1 VSPTDLYWSPYLTAP
16 PKVGRFMDIGCG
28 NGGGYRAIGLEP
40 TPEADHAC
48 HNVGHSVIISR
59 ADLGGRVPSWR
70 HS

>member
-1 VSPTDLYWSPYLTAP
+1 
-16 PKVGRFMDIGCG
+16 MDIGCG
-28 NGGGYRAIGLEP
+28 NGGGYRAIGLEL

-48 HNVGHSVIISR
+48 HNVGHSVIIAR